1 MNWFFIALISALLS
15 AAAAIAQKKALFKMD
30 AAEFSFILAVFNF
43 VLSIPFFF
51 SLNISELSSAGV
63 TVLFVKSVIGVLAFL
78 CVMLAIKNLEISGA
92 LPLMALTPAFV
103 ALFAFIFLGE
113 VITGLEMA
121 GMSLLL
127 IGTYILDVDKEQK
140 FFIPFRILFKS
151 KYYHYIF
158 FALLLFTASSI
169 LDKVLLVRMKI
180 SPFAIV
186 GIQHLFF
193 FIIFLAIFVL
203 KNKKPLQYLKSIDS
217 KMYMWIVMI
226 SVITIGYRYTQIL
239 AIKTAP
245 VALVLSVKR
254 ISVFIA
260 AVAGGKIFK
269 EKRLFVKAV
278 AAAIMIAGAVL
289 IFRD

>member
-169 LDKVLLVRMKI
+169 LDKALLVRMKI

>member
-1 MNWFFIALISALLS
+1 MNWFFVALLSALLS
-15 AAAAIAQKKALFKMD
+15 AIAAVSQKKILFKME
-30 AAEFSFILAVFNF
+30 ALEFSFILAAFNLA
-43 VLSIPFFF
+43 LSIPFFF
-51 SLNISELSSAGV
+51 ALNINDLNTPGLI
-63 TVLFVKSVIGVLAFL
+63 VLFIKSVLGVLAFL

-92 LPLMALTPAFV
+92 LPLMVLTPALV

-113 VITGLEMA
+113 TIKNIEIL
-121 GMSLLL
+121 GMGLLL
-127 IGTYILDVDKEQK
+127 IGTYILDVDKTQK
-140 FFIPFRILFKS
+140 FFIPFKILFKS

-169 LDKVLLVRMKI
+169 LDKVLLVKMKI

-186 GIQHLFF
+186 GIQHFYF
-193 FIIFLAIFVL
+193 FILFLAIFVFTNPAPFTFL
-203 KNKKPLQYLKSIDS
+203 KKVDS
-217 KMYMWIVMI
+217 RVYGWICFI
-226 SVITIGYRYTQIL
+226 SVVTIGYRYTQVL
-239 AIKTAP
+239 AMKTAP

-269 EKRLFVKAV
+269 EKNLLIKTIASL
-278 AAAIMIAGAVL
+278 IMLAGAIL